1 MEEQRREL
9 HNLIDT
15 FTEYQIRYIFTLVY
29 LINKLTEY
37 QTRYLLA
44 FVKKRFNL

>member
-9 HNLIDT
+9 HKLIEK
-15 FTEYQIRYIFTLVY
+15 FTEYQIGYLLTLVY
-29 LINKLTEY
+29 LINKLSEY

-44 FVKKRFNL
+44 FVKKRFKL